1 MTRKQKP
8 KKANPRIGSALDDL
22 LLEEGLLGEATAVAA
37 KRVLAW
43 HVAQEM
49 EKRGMSK
56 TEMARRMRTSRAAL
70 ERLLDPENASVTLGT
85 INRAATV
92 LGKRIRLELV
102 DAA

>member
-8 KKANPRIGSALDDL
+8 KKVNPRIGSTLDDL
-22 LLEEGLLGEATAVAA
+22 LEVEGLLGEATAAAA

-56 TEMARRMRTSRAAL
+56 TEMARRMHTSRAAL

-85 INRAATV
+85 INRAATA
-92 LGKRIRLELV
+92 LGKRVRLELV